1 MSAIA
6 IIMTEAELQRR
17 IDAAV
22 EKRIL
27 ALAASIETRKE
38 LPLRLKVTEAA
49 KLLGI
54 SVSTFNRN
62 YRHLK
67 KAEGGSVYVLAAD
80 VVK

>member
-6 IIMTEAELQRR
+6 IIMTEADLNRLIE
-17 IDAAV
+17 AAV
-22 EKRIL
+22 KKHVS
-27 ALAASIETRKE
+27 AFTASIETRKE

-54 SVSTFNRN
+54 SVATFNRK
-62 YRHLK
+62 YKHLK

>member
-1 MSAIA
+1 MSAFA
-6 IIMTEAELQRR
+6 IIMSKAELDSL
-17 IDAAV
+17 IEAAV
-22 EKRIL
+22 KKHVS
-27 ALAASIETRKE
+27 AFAASIEVRKQ

-54 SVSTFNRN
+54 SVATFNRK

>member
-6 IIMTEAELQRR
+6 IILTEAELQRR

-27 ALAASIETRKE
+27 AFAASIETRKE

-49 KLLGI
+49 KLMGI
-54 SVSTFNRN
+54 SVATFNRK

-80 VVK
+80 VLK

>member
-27 ALAASIETRKE
+27 AFAASIETRKE

-49 KLLGI
+49 KLMGI

-62 YRHLK
+62 YRNLK
-67 KAEGGSVYVLAAD
+67 RTEGGSVYVLAAD
-80 VVK
+80 VLK

>member
-27 ALAASIETRKE
+27 AFAASIETRKE

-62 YRHLK
+62 YRNLK
-67 KAEGGSVYVLAAD
+67 RTEGRRVYVLAAD
-80 VVK
+80 VLK

>member
-17 IDAAV
+17 IDSAV

-27 ALAASIETRKE
+27 AFAASIETRKE

-54 SVSTFNRN
+54 SVATFNRK

-80 VVK
+80 VLK